1 MSDLYLSHLTNWT
14 LSSPPA
20 EWAINRL
27 RELLIGALSQG
38 AIPKH
43 VAFEMD
49 GNRRYARSHKIETI
63 EGHHLGFEALA
74 RVLEICYKCGV
85 KVVTVYAFSIEN
97 YNRPKYEVEGLMQLA
112 KAKLEQ
118 LVKHDD
124 LLERY
129 GASVRVL
136 GQRDLVRPD
145 VLEVIDQAVDNTKH
159 NKEEEIASAVR
170 STVEEYSTTPRPHS
184 TPLSQSR
191 IQKHLSRQND
201 SDGPLLEIRE
211 TSPAPSSPR
220 SEDVDDSASSSAT
233 LHPGSS
239 PPPSGSRPDVTIYP
253 NAESITSET
262 LDSHMYTAGCPPL
275 DMFIRTSG
283 VERLSDFM
291 LWQCHQDTQIFF
303 LKCFWPEFDLWQFIP
318 TAKPPAPEGSSS
330 SNRRSQPVRQ
340 TRTNPSRTTVIN
352 RNNPLASGPG
362 HEQPIDIF
370 PAVTHFADSITALP
384 KELVRHFTLLK
395 EVDAKIFAPEEGL
408 FKLIDAALNA
418 PPPDPARSHNDAS
431 SSIAPNSAPMSAQN
445 SNSGTV
451 LNSQVPP
458 PVSTDESINTALFD
472 PSNLPRRQLFRQ
484 TAFKIQEM
492 LVSLE
497 EKNHVISTANDALQ
511 KQLARIDDVWPHLEG
526 EFSDEAKWGSSTHW
540 AYLENRIVRSNN
552 TQAERSRREGAATL
566 SAAAQQLAEEAAARS
581 NDRKQALAAKK
592 NSRNQGADADADG
605 KQQEQ
610 PKKSQSNNKSR
621 KPAPDNAAAVGLG
634 ISTAGGPSGNPPS
647 KRRKVE
653 NKTNGGG
660 APMERAM
667 SNVFGANAPKP
678 KTTSPRET
686 PAPDGASKKR
696 KALPTSS
703 NQSKKSRT
711 GAAMSPSVASSPV
724 LGNFPDVSKPVR
736 SSPAPSTATRP
747 ASSRARQNSTQSNVE
762 NGRPRPSPPA
772 PNKPNG
778 NAVGTPDVVTQSNG
792 GRATNDSKPQKENS
806 APSKPEV
813 IKTENEVQV
822 ISSTPVPNGSKK
834 ETTAKAT
841 EENEAKR
848 DSATPVAPPVTAPA
862 VMTKSG
868 RASKPSTPALATFAE
883 AATARSRPS
892 RALDS
897 TNPPVKRSHKKGA
910 SAAAAAAMAVAAQQA
925 AAEEDQSAQDD
936 EEEADIDG
944 DEPRYSCD
952 ADGCKREWFHLEC
965 VGLKVAPKGN
975 AKWYCED
982 CKKRLRI
989 GGKAPNGR

>member
-1 MSDLYLSHLTNWT
+1 M
-14 LSSPPA
+14 
-20 EWAINRL
+20 
-27 RELLIGALSQG
+27 
-38 AIPKH
+38 
-43 VAFEMD
+43 
-49 GNRRYARSHKIETI
+49 
-63 EGHHLGFEALA
+63 
-74 RVLEICYKCGV
+74 
-85 KVVTVYAFSIEN
+85 
-97 YNRPKYEVEGLMQLA
+97 
-112 KAKLEQ
+112 
-118 LVKHDD
+118 
-124 LLERY
+124 
-129 GASVRVL
+129 
-136 GQRDLVRPD
+136 
-145 VLEVIDQAVDNTKH
+145 
-159 NKEEEIASAVR
+159 
-170 STVEEYSTTPRPHS
+170 
-184 TPLSQSR
+184 
-191 IQKHLSRQND
+191 
-201 SDGPLLEIRE
+201 
-211 TSPAPSSPR
+211 
-220 SEDVDDSASSSAT
+220 
-233 LHPGSS
+233 
-239 PPPSGSRPDVTIYP
+239 
-253 NAESITSET
+253 
-262 LDSHMYTAGCPPL
+262 
-275 DMFIRTSG
+275 
-283 VERLSDFM
+283 
-291 LWQCHQDTQIFF
+291 
-303 LKCFWPEFDLWQFIP
+303 
-318 TAKPPAPEGSSS
+318 
-330 SNRRSQPVRQ
+330 RQ
-340 TRTNPSRTTVIN
+340 TRTNPPRTTAVN

-408 FKLIDAALNA
+408 FKLIDAALSA

-451 LNSQVPP
+451 LNSQVP

-703 NQSKKSRT
+703 NQSKKRFVCPATGPLRFAGAWILISSHSRT

-724 LGNFPDVSKPVR
+724 LGNFPDFSKPVR

-806 APSKPEV
+806 APSKPEG

-862 VMTKSG
+862 VTTKSG

-892 RALDS
+892 RASDS
-897 TNPPVKRSHKKGA
+897 NNPPVKRSHKKGA

-944 DEPRYSCD
+944 DEPRYCYCNNVSYGEMVACD

-975 AKWYCED
+975 
-982 CKKRLRI
+982 
-989 GGKAPNGR
+989 GKSASDGRTQPGPS